1 MKQTMKWAIALTA
14 IGCISISVTLIGIQA
29 VMAVPR
35 HSNASA
41 LASMTTP
48 SPPANPESFTSPPE
62 IRRMIRHARDAWL
75 TGNPDRFAELFAA
88 DGEFIVPGQCWQ
100 GPADIRQA
108 VAEFAADYSVLDIQ
122 IRQIV
127 IDGDR
132 AVVEWQWR
140 DRNSET
146 GDETIADDAIAI
158 DFEAGQIIRWR
169 EYIDT
174 QTPN

>member
-1 MKQTMKWAIALTA
+1 MTWAIALTA
-14 IGCISISVTLIGIQA
+14 IGCISISVLPIGIQA
-29 VMAVPR
+29 VAAAPLY
-35 HSNASA
+35 SSASA
-41 LASMTTP
+41 LTSMTTP
-48 SPPANPESFTSPPE
+48 SPPANSESFTSPPE
-62 IRRMIRHARDAWL
+62 IRRMIQHARDAWL

-88 DGEFIVPGQCWQ
+88 DGEFIVPGQRWQ

-108 VAEFAADYSVLDIQ
+108 LAEFAADYSVLDIQ

-127 IDGDR
+127 IDGDH

-158 DFEAGQIIRWR
+158 DFEAGQITRWR